1 MIPALIAFA
10 VLVATLLLVAMLKS
24 DDFRVSRSLQMAAPS
39 SKIFGQ
45 VNDLRCMNVWNPF
58 LKLDPNAKVTFE
70 GASSGVGAVCVW
82 DGDKNVGAGR
92 QTIIESQPN
101 KRVRMTL
108 EFYRP
113 FPGVNDV
120 EFSLVDESSSTTVT
134 WNMVGKMSFVPRLI
148 GIFMSMETMCGASF
162 LRGLQD
168 VKTIVES

>member
-1 MIPALIAFA
+1 M
-10 VLVATLLLVAMLKS
+10 K
-24 DDFRVSRSLQMAAPS
+24 R
-39 SKIFGQ
+39 
-45 VNDLRCMNVWNPF
+45 
-58 LKLDPNAKVTFE
+58 TF
-70 GASSGVGAVCVW
+70 SGTESGKGAVYAW